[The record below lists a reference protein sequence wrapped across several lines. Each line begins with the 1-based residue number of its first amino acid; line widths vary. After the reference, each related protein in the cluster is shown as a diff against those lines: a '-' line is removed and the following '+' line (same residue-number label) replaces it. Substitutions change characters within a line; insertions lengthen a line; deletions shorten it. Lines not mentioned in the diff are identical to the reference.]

1 MDSASTGC
9 GDGTVCNADTADTGR
24 VQGVCPNGWHLPSQA
39 ELQTLVSAVGGR
51 DVAGSALLATSG
63 WHNNGN
69 GTDDFGFS
77 ALPSGYGR
85 DGNFTSAGLAA
96 SFWSSSGYINKYNAY
111 AMHLDYPNG
120 NNYGN
125 TGAAVNL
132 GLTNKIFG
140 FAVRCLRD

>member
-77 ALPSGYGR
+77 ALPSGSGR

-96 SFWSSSGYINKYNAY
+96 SFWSSSGYISKYNAY
-111 AMHLDYPNG
+111 AMHLDYPYG